1 MDRFCF
7 RHLPDEQ
14 ADEEIEI
21 RTAPQFLNS
30 LIYTAKLRWL
40 QTLEPGNIPFMKLSN
55 LNKFIS
61 KILFAIVLLALP
73 THFFATPLPQSP
85 PDIGVAAHLSSNN
98 VRRGR
103 AAQALVVMDIP
114 PGFHVNSSR
123 PLEKFLIAT
132 QLQIEAPNGVRVGPV
147 LYPRAVLRTLKFS
160 KSKVS
165 VYEGRA
171 TMRINVTVPA
181 NFGSDSLELKAR
193 LRYQSCSDEVCFPPQ
208 TRQLTIPIKV
218 AGK

>member
-1 MDRFCF
+1 M
-7 RHLPDEQ
+7 
-14 ADEEIEI
+14 
-21 RTAPQFLNS
+21 
-30 LIYTAKLRWL
+30 KLEKLTRYYS
-40 QTLEPGNIPFMKLSN
+40 QTLLAIMLLGLPSN
-55 LNKFIS
+55 FL
-61 KILFAIVLLALP
+61 
-73 THFFATPLPQSP
+73 ATPLPQSP
-85 PDIGVAAHLSSNN
+85 PNIEVNAHLSSNN

-181 NFGSDSLELKAR
+181 NFGSESLELKAR

-218 AGK
+218 TAK